1 MAPKRHSSIGWLRRL
16 VLGLA
21 AMIFIQPSNLVAAGS
36 SEQRVEL
43 LLTGL
48 PERTS
53 KDYADLLRQA
63 GPDVRIQALDDPGKE
78 TWSLPRFR
86 LKTYRAAWTNSA
98 SRELPLISIGTGCCD
113 LPAGA

>member
-1 MAPKRHSSIGWLRRL
+1 MAPAFGSGACRHDFYST
-16 VLGLA
+16 
-21 AMIFIQPSNLVAAGS
+21 IQPRGGGS
-36 SEQRVEL
+36 SEQQRVQS

-86 LKTYRAAWTNSA
+86 LKSYRAAWTNSA

-113 LPAGA
+113 LPARA